1 MTANPAPGF
10 LQMQP
15 MNGQWVGRFAGTNS
29 GLLII
34 DLDGMGAHYEGRAC
48 AYDDNQ
54 SSILLITLLGFTQ
67 NAQPVPG
74 KTSDS
79 SGKADEQVQRES
91 KEDQKKTT
99 SPPVLQKEKDK
110 AEAANTS
117 GNKPSADNYPKNA
130 CSCQIFCH
138 GSEYR

>member
-15 MNGQWVGRFAGTNS
+15 MNGQWVGRYAGTNS

-54 SSILLITLLGFTQ
+54 FSILLITLLGFTQ

-74 KTSDS
+74 KTSDG
-79 SGKADEQVQRES
+79 SGKADEQVQREAKRIRKRPPPRLS
-91 KEDQKKTT
+91 CKKKRIKPRRPI
-99 SPPVLQKEKDK
+99 PPEINDPQAIIQERRLMP
-110 AEAANTS
+110 NLL
-117 GNKPSADNYPKNA
+117 PR
-130 CSCQIFCH
+130 F
-138 GSEYR
+138 